1 MDEIDM
7 KILDILRED
16 AKTPY
21 YRIAEKVGIG
31 TTTVHSRIQK
41 LIKEGIIERFTTLI
55 NYEKLGYDAFF
66 VLGLSVEPDKIED
79 VAKKISEYDEVQM
92 VGVTTG
98 AHDIVVEVLGE
109 NNKTIGKFINEKIK
123 TIEGVRLNPGSI
135 DISFF
140 TEIYKH
146 THGIKLVK

>member
-1 MDEIDM
+1 MDEIDK

-16 AKTPY
+16 AKMPY
-21 YRIAEKVGIG
+21 YKIAEKVGVG
-31 TTTVHSRIQK
+31 TTTIHSRIQK
-41 LIKEGIIERFTTLI
+41 LIKEEIIEKFSALI
-55 NYEKLGYDAFF
+55 NYEKLGYNAFIII
-66 VLGLSVEPDKIED
+66 GLSVDPDKMEE

-92 VGVTTG
+92 VGITTG
-98 AHDIVVEVLGE
+98 AHDMVVEVLGE
-109 NNKTIGKFINEKIK
+109 DTKTIGKFINGKIK
-123 TIEGVRLNPGSI
+123 TIEGVKLNPGSM